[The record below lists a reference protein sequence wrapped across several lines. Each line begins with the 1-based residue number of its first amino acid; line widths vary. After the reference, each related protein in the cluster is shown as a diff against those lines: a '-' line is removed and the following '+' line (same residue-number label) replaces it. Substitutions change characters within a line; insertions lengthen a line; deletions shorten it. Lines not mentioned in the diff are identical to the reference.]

1 MPVITHV
8 SSSPDFPKRADVV
21 VIGAGV
27 IGISTAI
34 ELQTRGLDVVVV
46 EKGEVAAEQSSRNWG
61 WCRQMGR
68 DPREIPLI
76 KVSMNLWRGMNEK
89 IGAETGFR
97 TCGVLYL
104 AETDEDLASLVGWYD
119 KHAKAHG
126 LGTRP
131 VSAAE
136 AAVLSPGSTIA
147 WKGGLFTEDDGRAE
161 PFIAVPAMAEFF
173 KKQGGKI
180 FTRCAAR
187 GCGDCRGPR
196 QLCCDRAR

>member
-1 MPVITHV
+1 MPVITPV
-8 SSSPDFPKRADVV
+8 SPSTDFPKRADVV

-34 ELQTRGLDVVVV
+34 ELQARGLDVVVV

-76 KVSMNLWRGMNEK
+76 KVSLNLWRGMNEK

-104 AETDEDLASLVGWYD
+104 AETDDDLAYLVSWYD

-126 LGTRP
+126 LSTRV

-136 AAVLSPGSTIA
+136 AAVLSPGSTIV

-161 PFIAVPAMAEFF
+161 PFIAVPAMAEYF
-173 KKQGGKI
+173 KNRGGKI
-180 FTRCAAR
+180 FHPMCGA
-187 GCGDCRGPR
+187 GC
-196 QLCCDRAR
+196 